1 MHLLVAQH
9 AVLVLRVGDFTAFVG
24 IPFSYC
30 RLMKQLQGSN
40 ESCGHWQCQWIVG
53 FFSFQARIFSAGGAI
68 LACLQLWKHAS
79 LEPLYRIAAME
90 AGMLLQDS
98 AASAMNVWRIF
109 LFGYS
114 CII

>member
-1 MHLLVAQH
+1 MSRVA
-9 AVLVLRVGDFTAFVG
+9 
-24 IPFSYC
+24 I
-30 RLMKQLQGSN
+30 
-40 ESCGHWQCQWIVG
+40 WQCQLIVG
-53 FFSFQARIFSAGGAI
+53 FFSFLAARIFSAGGAI

-90 AGMLLQDS
+90 AGILIQDNS